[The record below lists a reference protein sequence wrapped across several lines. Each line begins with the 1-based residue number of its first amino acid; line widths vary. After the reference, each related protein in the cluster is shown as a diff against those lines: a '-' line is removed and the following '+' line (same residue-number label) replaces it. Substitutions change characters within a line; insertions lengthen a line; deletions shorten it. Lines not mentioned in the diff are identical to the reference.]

1 MITKKNGE
9 KKEFKA
15 SGGRRQAPEGELL
28 SKPTPDHRL
37 TMDEI
42 VAKFNRAC
50 EFKKVENAQR
60 DKARAVWS
68 NLAAVKDI
76 GEAIQTMAKF
86 GNPRPL

>member
-1 MITKKNGE
+1 
-9 KKEFKA
+9 
-15 SGGRRQAPEGELL
+15 
-28 SKPTPDHRL
+28 
-37 TMDEI
+37 MDEI

-50 EFKKVENAQR
+50 EFKKVDNAQR